1 MVSLIFEGIYFH
13 GFSENCSFKEIPKA
27 INVHCFNR
35 YTGNEQRPK
44 KPTTT
49 PHSPNNFFLFVQALQ
64 VKCYSI
70 DKISALLKR
79 FINNTCITQISNHDW
94 KKGSK
99 LSNCIP
105 FFKSTDLP
113 TSLCLENSVFK
124 LLFFNKIFVG
134 GGDGEELGAT
144 ENDDDNRG
152 DNEPLREQASRFTI

>member
-13 GFSENCSFKEIPKA
+13 GFSENCSFKEIPKFVA

-49 PHSPNNFFLFVQALQ
+49 PHPPNFFLFVQALQ

-94 KKGSK
+94 KKGCK

-113 TSLCLENSVFK
+113 TCVLKILCLNCYFSIK
-124 LLFFNKIFVG
+124 YL
-134 GGDGEELGAT
+134 
-144 ENDDDNRG
+144 
-152 DNEPLREQASRFTI
+152 

>member
-13 GFSENCSFKEIPKA
+13 GFSENCSFKEIPKFVA

-49 PHSPNNFFLFVQALQ
+49 PHPPNFFLFVQALQ
-64 VKCYSI
+64 VKCCSI
-70 DKISALLKR
+70 DKISAFLKR
-79 FINNTCITQISNHDW
+79 FIYYSNFQSW
-94 KKGSK
+94 LKKKGCK

-124 LLFFNKIFVG
+124 LLFFKKIFVG

>member
-1 MVSLIFEGIYFH
+1 MHYWKDLLIIH
-13 GFSENCSFKEIPKA
+13 
-27 INVHCFNR
+27 V
-35 YTGNEQRPK
+35 
-44 KPTTT
+44 
-49 PHSPNNFFLFVQALQ
+49 
-64 VKCYSI
+64 
-70 DKISALLKR
+70 LLK
-79 FINNTCITQISNHDW
+79 FPIMIE
-94 KKGSK
+94 KKEV
-99 LSNCIP
+99 NWVTIP